1 VNWQLAGPDRRPM
14 WSSGSS
20 RERAREPIEVCITV
34 DTEFSIGGN
43 FENPALAPI
52 AEPIVL
58 GQIGD
63 KEEGLGFLLDSF
75 AEFGVQATF
84 FVEALQTAYFG
95 DEPMGSIARR
105 IAEAGHD
112 AQLHLHPCWLHYD
125 TTSRTRADK
134 APSDSCAG
142 RADAELDYFFEFG
155 LSAFSRWG
163 LPTPVAIRTGNFQV
177 DGKVFGAA
185 ARSGLRVSSNI
196 AVPICRP
203 PEQNLV
209 LAGGKHRIG
218 RILELPVFCYN
229 YQIGA
234 TARLR
239 ALCITACSSAEIIF
253 VLRLARAQQL
263 SPVIILTHPQEYIKK
278 KDYRYTTLRRNR
290 VNQTRLRAL
299 LEFLDQNRD
308 DFVTVPISAI
318 RDDGSDT
325 GPFDQPALSVP
336 SGMALA
342 RMLENGINDRIWW
355 Y

>member
-1 VNWQLAGPDRRPM
+1 MRVQTPT
-14 WSSGSS
+14 
-20 RERAREPIEVCITV
+20 EICITI

-43 FENPALAPI
+43 FENPELAPI

-58 GQIGD
+58 GRVGD
-63 KEEGLGFLLDSF
+63 KEEGLGFLLASF

-112 AQLHLHPCWLHYD
+112 VQLHLHPCWLHYD
-125 TTSRTRADK
+125 AVARARFDK
-134 APSDSCAG
+134 PPSDSCAG
-142 RADAELDYFFEFG
+142 RNDVELDYFFKFG

-163 LPTPVAIRTGNFQV
+163 LPTPVAVRTGNFQV
-177 DGKVFGAA
+177 DGNVFHAA
-185 ARSGLRVSSNI
+185 ARAGLRVSSNV
-196 AVPICRP
+196 AVPINRP
-203 PEQNLV
+203 AEEHLLLV
-209 LAGGKHRIG
+209 GGKHWIDRV
-218 RILELPVFCYN
+218 LELPVFCYN
-229 YQIGA
+229 YRIWSA
-234 TARLR
+234 ERLR
-239 ALCITACSSAEIIF
+239 ALCITACSSAEIIS
-253 VLRLARAQQL
+253 VLRQAHAHQL
-263 SPVIILTHPQEYIKK
+263 SPVVILTHPQEYTKK
-278 KDYRYTTLRRNR
+278 RNYRYTTLRRNR

-318 RDDGSDT
+318 QDHGADT
-325 GPFDQPALSVP
+325 GGLDQPVMSVP